1 MRLLEHALFRA
12 GDALR
17 CIRAARDDH
26 GAGRARSI
34 IHFAELY
41 GRRLYSIAEIETQD
55 LLNPAITHEQLDG
68 RQSKEAQLQMQRR
81 LNPPAYWPR
90 TEDKLE
96 FDRYCRNAGLPVP
109 RNFGSFDVAGSD
121 VGERAA
127 HRATASAVLASAT
140 APHLIVKPID
150 GVYGLG
156 VARLTAE
163 DGTFLCH
170 DGRRRTAEAVYD
182 WIEQNSPFTRYL
194 VQERVWPHAELI
206 RLSGT
211 DSLQTVRMVTYVAA
225 DGAVAIGNCQLRV
238 IVGDSPTDNYHD
250 GRTGNL
256 ICDIPSAGGVVSRG
270 FGPADGGRR
279 FMTVERHPS
288 TGVAFAKFQVPCWD
302 AACRLVRD
310 AAVAFLP
317 LRTIGW
323 DVAITDG
330 EPLLIEGNVTWD
342 PAYEGPV
349 GGEIFAAVRVDR
361 AWQPTST
368 RLRPVAAR

>member
-1 MRLLEHALFRA
+1 M
-12 GDALR
+12 
-17 CIRAARDDH
+17 
-26 GAGRARSI
+26 
-34 IHFAELY
+34 
-41 GRRLYSIAEIETQD
+41 QD
-55 LLNPAITHEQLDG
+55 LLNPAITREVLDR

-109 RNFGSFDVAGSD
+109 RNFGSFVVSGSD
-121 VGERAA
+121 VGKRAA
-127 HRATASAVLASAT
+127 HRAAASAVLASAT

-156 VARLTAE
+156 VARLAV
-163 DGTFLCH
+163 DDDTFVCH

-182 WIEQNSPFTRYL
+182 WIAQNSPFTRYL

-211 DSLQTVRMVTYVAA
+211 ESLQTVRMVTYVAT

-238 IVGDSPTDNYHD
+238 IVGDSPTDNYHG

-279 FMTVERHPS
+279 FMTVERHPG
-288 TGVAFAKFQVPCWD
+288 TGVAFAGFQVPCWA

-310 AAVAFLP
+310 AAAAFRP

-330 EPLLIEGNVTWD
+330 EPLLIEGNITWD

-349 GGEIFAAVRVDR
+349 GGEILAAVRADR

-368 RLRPVAAR
+368 RLRPVAAK